1 MKISELME
9 VLNNHVPF
17 HQAESWDNVGL
28 LIGNDKLNITG
39 ILTTLD
45 CTDDVVNKQLNLIPI
60 PSLLIIHLFS
70 KE

>member
-28 LIGNDKLNITG
+28 LIGNDKLDITG
-39 ILTTLD
+39 I
-45 CTDDVVNKQLNLIPI
+45 LIPI